1 MICSSEVVFDNNKFD
16 KSKKKKVKTNL
27 LNIGDM
33 QLPLLVLSMGEGH
46 TLVSDEGGENG
57 WIFI

>member
-46 TLVSDEGGENG
+46 TLVSDEGGVNG
-57 WIFI
+57 